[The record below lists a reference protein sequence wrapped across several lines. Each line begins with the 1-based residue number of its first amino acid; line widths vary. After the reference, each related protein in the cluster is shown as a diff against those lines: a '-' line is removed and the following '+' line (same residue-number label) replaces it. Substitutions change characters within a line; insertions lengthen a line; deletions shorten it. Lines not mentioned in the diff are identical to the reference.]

1 MPPETKWSHEMPR
14 RKNPATRPAAT
25 RSAAH
30 SAPAPAPAPG
40 TGPAPD
46 SPAAAVCAALTAHPG
61 GATTAIIADAA
72 GIGRPATREVL
83 TAMETAGTVTR
94 TKGGKPGIPD
104 TWTLTAPGHAAD
116 HPGPDQDD
124 GQAVRPGA
132 PAASDQA
139 SPHQDEAADG
149 TRHDGAGAPGQHDDD
164 ASASAGGTSGPA
176 AGQAAQPDD
185 GPADDEPDGPGEEE
199 PADDTAPAGDS
210 THDDGTGPGT
220 SDSTATDSPAGGAAP
235 DPALVAEITGQVK
248 QIQAAASA
256 AATVLAGGGDLSAV
270 RAGMDEIWEQAAQAR
285 RVLKAA
291 AGGKKTPA
299 ARPGALRDKI
309 LGHLRDH
316 PGSDFTP
323 HEIHKVLGNS
333 SGAIA
338 NALDTLVKH
347 GQAELASDKPRRFR
361 LAPGAPAAAETGTSA
376 ETGAADGTDGDA
388 ELAGAA

>member
-1 MPPETKWSHEMPR
+1 MAR
-14 RKNPATRPAAT
+14 RKNPATARPPAA

-30 SAPAPAPAPG
+30 SAPAPAPASG

-46 SPAAAVCAALTAHPG
+46 SPAAAVHAALTARPG

-72 GIGRPATREVL
+72 GIGRPAARDAL
-83 TAMETAGTVTR
+83 TAMQTAGTVTR

-104 TWTLTAPGHAAD
+104 TWTLTAPGHD
-116 HPGPDQDD
+116 E
-124 GQAVRPGA
+124 
-132 PAASDQA
+132 PAAQA
-139 SPHQDEAADG
+139 AATDRGGPGQDEAADG
-149 TRHDGAGAPGQHDDD
+149 PRQDDGASAPASPRHDDGDVP
-164 ASASAGGTSGPA
+164 ASAGGVPDPA
-176 AGQAAQPDD
+176 AGQAAQPGD
-185 GPADDEPDGPGEEE
+185 GPAGDGQNGPGEEE
-199 PADDTAPAGDS
+199 PAPVPDHDDAAPAPDS

-220 SDSTATDSPAGGAAP
+220 SDSTATDGQAAGAAP
-235 DPALVAEITGQVK
+235 DPALVAEITGRVE

-291 AGGKKTPA
+291 VGGKKTPA
-299 ARPGALRDKI
+299 ARPGALRDKV

-361 LAPGAPAAAETGTSA
+361 LAPGAPAAAETGT
-376 ETGAADGTDGDA
+376 ADGTDGDA

>member
-1 MPPETKWSHEMPR
+1 MPR
-14 RKNPATRPAAT
+14 RKYPATRPPAA

-30 SAPAPAPAPG
+30 SAPAPGPASG

-46 SPAAAVCAALTAHPG
+46 SPAAAVHAALTARPG

-72 GIGRPATREVL
+72 GIGRPATRDAL

-104 TWTLTAPGHAAD
+104 TWILTAAGQAAD
-116 HPGPDQDD
+116 QPGPDQDD
-124 GQAVRPGA
+124 GQAAWRGA

-139 SPHQDEAADG
+139 SPRQDEAADG
-149 TRHDGAGAPGQHDDD
+149 TRHDGASAPGQHDDD
-164 ASASAGGTSGPA
+164 APASAGDTSGPA
-176 AGQAAQPDD
+176 AGQAAQPGD
-185 GPADDEPDGPGEEE
+185 GPAGDDGRHGPGEE
-199 PADDTAPAGDS
+199 PATAPDYDDAAPASNS
-210 THDDGTGPGT
+210 THDDGTGPGS
-220 SDSTATDSPAGGAAP
+220 SDSTGAGGQARGASP
-235 DPALVAEITGQVK
+235 DPALVAEITGRVE

-270 RAGMDEIWEQAAQAR
+270 RAGMDEIWEQAAQGR

-361 LAPGAPAAAETGTSA
+361 LAPGAPAAAETGTAA

>member
-1 MPPETKWSHEMPR
+1 MPR
-14 RKNPATRPAAT
+14 RKNPATRPAAA

-30 SAPAPAPAPG
+30 RAPAPAPAPG
-40 TGPAPD
+40 SGPAPD

-61 GATTAIIADAA
+61 GATTAILADAA
-72 GIGRPATREVL
+72 GISRPATRDAL
-83 TAMETAGTVTR
+83 TAMETAGTATR

-116 HPGPDQDD
+116 QPGPGPDDEH
-124 GQAVRPGA
+124 AAEPG
-132 PAASDQA
+132 PAASDQD
-139 SPHQDEAADG
+139 SPRQDEAADG
-149 TRHDGAGAPGQHDDD
+149 TRHSATAPGQHDDD
-164 ASASAGGTSGPA
+164 APASAGSTSGL
-176 AGQAAQPDD
+176 AAQPGD
-185 GPADDEPDGPGEEE
+185 GPAGDDGQHGPGDEG
-199 PADDTAPAGDS
+199 PPTAPGHDKAAAAGGGIR
-210 THDDGTGPGT
+210 DDGTGPGT
-220 SDSTATDSPAGGAAP
+220 SDSTGADGPVGGAAP
-235 DPALVAEITGQVK
+235 DPALVAEITGQVG
-248 QIQAAASA
+248 QIQAAACA

-285 RVLKAA
+285 RVLKAV

-347 GQAELASDKPRRFR
+347 SQAELATDKPRRFR
-361 LAPGAPAAAETGTSA
+361 LAPSAPAAAETGT
-376 ETGAADGTDGDA
+376 ADGTDGDA

>member
-1 MPPETKWSHEMPR
+1 MPR
-14 RKNPATRPAAT
+14 RKNPATRPAAA

-40 TGPAPD
+40 TGAAPD
-46 SPAAAVCAALTAHPG
+46 SPAAAVHAALTACPG

-72 GIGRPATREVL
+72 GIGRPAARDAL

-104 TWTLTAPGHAAD
+104 TWTLTAPGQAAD
-116 HPGPDQDD
+116 QPGPDQDD
-124 GQAVRPGA
+124 EQRQAARPGA

-149 TRHDGAGAPGQHDDD
+149 TRHHGASAPGQHDDD
-164 ASASAGGTSGPA
+164 APASAGGTSGPA
-176 AGQAAQPDD
+176 AGQAAQPGD
-185 GPADDEPDGPGEEE
+185 GPAGDDGQHGPGEE
-199 PADDTAPAGDS
+199 PATAPDHDDAAPASNS

-220 SDSTATDSPAGGAAP
+220 SDSTATDGQAGGASP
-235 DPALVAEITGQVK
+235 DPALVAEITGQVE

-256 AATVLAGGGDLSAV
+256 AATVLAGGGDLSAI

-361 LAPGAPAAAETGTSA
+361 LAPGAPAPAETGTA
-376 ETGAADGTDGDA
+376 AQTGAADGTDGDA
-388 ELAGAA
+388 ALAGAA

>member
-1 MPPETKWSHEMPR
+1 MPR
-14 RKNPATRPAAT
+14 RKTPATGRPAAA

-46 SPAAAVCAALTAHPG
+46 SPTAALHTALTAHPG

-72 GIGRPATREVL
+72 GIGRPAARDAL
-83 TAMETAGTVTR
+83 TAMETVGAVTR
-94 TKGGKPGIPD
+94 TKGGRPGVPD
-104 TWTLTAPGHAAD
+104 TWTLTAPGQAADQPGPGLDDEHAA
-116 HPGPDQDD
+116 Q
-124 GQAVRPGA
+124 PGA
-132 PAASDQA
+132 LAASGGDA
-139 SPHQDEAADG
+139 PGQDEAADG
-149 TRHDGAGAPGQHDDD
+149 TRHDDASAPGQCDDD
-164 ASASAGGTSGPA
+164 APASAGGTSGPA
-176 AGQAAQPDD
+176 AGQAAQPGG
-185 GPADDEPDGPGEEE
+185 GPAGDEPDGPGEEE
-199 PADDTAPAGDS
+199 PADSARDSDS

-220 SDSTATDSPAGGAAP
+220 SDSTATGGPAASAAP
-235 DPALVAEITGQVK
+235 DPALVAEITGRVE

-270 RAGMDEIWEQAAQAR
+270 RAGMDQIWEQAAQAR

-291 AGGKKTPA
+291 AGGRKAPA
-299 ARPGALRDKI
+299 ARPGALRDKV

-338 NALDTLVKH
+338 NALDTLVGH
-347 GQAELASDKPRRFR
+347 GQAELATDKPRRFR
-361 LAPGAPAAAETGTSA
+361 LAPGAPPAAETGTPA
-376 ETGAADGTDGDA
+376 ETGTADGTDGDA